1 MARTKRKILIS
12 LAISVVAIIAT
23 ITCCTMNKYFSL
35 IQQAH
40 RYEYEE
46 RQSIWYIS
54 RKLSAKKMLSD
65 MTILS

>member
-23 ITCCTMNKYFSL
+23 ITYCTMNKYFSL

-46 RQSIWYIS
+46 RQNIWNIS
-54 RKLSAKKMLSD
+54 RKLSAKKCYL
-65 MTILS
+65 I

>member
-23 ITCCTMNKYFSL
+23 ITYCTMNKYFSL

-46 RQSIWYIS
+46 KTEYLEYLQKIIS
-54 RKLSAKKMLSD
+54 KKNAF
-65 MTILS
+65 

>member
-46 RQSIWYIS
+46 RQSIWNIPENY
-54 RKLSAKKMLSD
+54 LQKKCYL
-65 MTILS
+65 I